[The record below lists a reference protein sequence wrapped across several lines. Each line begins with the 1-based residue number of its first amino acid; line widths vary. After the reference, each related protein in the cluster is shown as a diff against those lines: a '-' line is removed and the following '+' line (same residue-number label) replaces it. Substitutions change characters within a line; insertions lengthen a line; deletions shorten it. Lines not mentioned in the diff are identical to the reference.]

1 MSLAQSV
8 LSLGL
13 ALLAGLVAACSEDD
27 ARQDLA
33 GATQETLEISW
44 PDLLPASERATL
56 DAMRSGAGSAEDLAE
71 YSSSSRDYQTGS
83 FRTVERLDGRRVRMP
98 GFLLPLDVTQRGQA
112 NAFLLLP
119 YHGACVHYPA
129 PPPNQIVYVTSIE
142 PVAFDALWDP
152 VWVEGVLQIDRRAT
166 ELAETAYSMTVE
178 SVSDYAPEPS

>member
-1 MSLAQSV
+1 MRLAQTV
-8 LSLGL
+8 LSFC
-13 ALLAGLVAACSEDD
+13 LVSLIGFSAACSDES
-27 ARQDLA
+27 ARRDLSGSA
-33 GATQETLEISW
+33 QETLEIGW

-71 YSSSSRDYQTGS
+71 YSSSSREYQTGS
-83 FRTVERLDGRRVRMP
+83 FRTVERLDGQRVRMP

-129 PPPNQIVYVTSIE
+129 PPPNQIVYVTSAD

-166 ELAETAYSMTVE
+166 ELAETAYSMIVE